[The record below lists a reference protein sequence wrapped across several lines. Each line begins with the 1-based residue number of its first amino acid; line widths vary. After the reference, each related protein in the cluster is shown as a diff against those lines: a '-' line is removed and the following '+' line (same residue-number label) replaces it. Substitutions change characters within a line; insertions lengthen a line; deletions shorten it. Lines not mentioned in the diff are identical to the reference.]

1 MTDRRNQ
8 GTQAPRASMA
18 LIRGAGLAAALLS
31 MAAIGAA
38 AAVAPAAA
46 PAPIA
51 AQLAAA
57 HLPEPLVATGPTS
70 AAEDAALL
78 AAVARY
84 ENCAH
89 PDDFS
94 ALTGFLA
101 AHPKSGWRV
110 AVLADLGIVY
120 VHYGYLSR
128 ALDAWTAA
136 WHGGKDAT
144 APRARALVDRA
155 VGELLRLD
163 IAFGYRD
170 RLAALLQEI
179 GNRPLAGPANV
190 MLRDAK
196 QTLWV
201 MQTDPKHLYLCGPM
215 ALKMLL
221 LALHASDR
229 QVNFLNWAR
238 ADGPQGTNLVE
249 VAALAK
255 RVNVSLVPV
264 FRKPGEPVPVP
275 SIVHWKVGHFAAI
288 VGAKGGRFE
297 VRDPTFGRQ
306 SLWVTKAA
314 LDAEAS
320 GYFLTPAK
328 AVPGTGWR
336 QVAAAEAGRVW
347 GAGYTS
353 GDPPDNGGD
362 DTNPADPPDC
372 QEGMCVYNINEA
384 AVGLTLTDWP
394 VGYAPPKGPL
404 ARVMINYNQQ
414 EASQPANFNFFNVSQ
429 KWTFNWLTY
438 IQDDPT
444 SPGTNVSHYLPGG
457 GADVYTGYDS
467 SNRTFAPEAD
477 DASVLVL
484 EKTSPVTY
492 QRLLRDG
499 TVEIYAEFERQ
510 RDLPPRYIPDQ
521 NRRSTGQY
529 ADPQLWQDRR
539 PDPARRVDRRNRAK
553 DEVLL
558 RVEGLTAADHQ
569 DHRPVRPQRRTD
581 L

>member
-84 ENCAH
+84 ENRAH

-120 VHYGYLSR
+120 VHYGYFSR

-179 GNRPLAGPANV
+179 GDRPLAGPANV

-229 QVNFLNWAR
+229 QVNFLNWVAR
-238 ADGPQGTNLVE
+238 RRPAGYEPRRGRGARQTGERLARSGVPQTGRAGAGAVDRPLEGRTFRGDRRREGRPLRGQGPDLR
-249 VAALAK
+249 AA
-255 RVNVSLVPV
+255 
-264 FRKPGEPVPVP
+264 EPL
-275 SIVHWKVGHFAAI
+275 GHESRARRRSQRLFSDA
-288 VGAKGGRFE
+288 GKGGAGHRLARGRRGGSRPGLGRR
-297 VRDPTFGRQ
+297 VRP
-306 SLWVTKAA
+306 
-314 LDAEAS
+314 
-320 GYFLTPAK
+320 
-328 AVPGTGWR
+328 
-336 QVAAAEAGRVW
+336 VA
-347 GAGYTS
+347 TL
-353 GDPPDNGGD
+353 PDHGGG
-362 DTNPADPPDC
+362 DTNPA
-372 QEGMCVYNINEA
+372 A
-384 AVGLTLTDWP
+384 
-394 VGYAPPKGPL
+394 
-404 ARVMINYNQQ
+404 
-414 EASQPANFNFFNVSQ
+414 
-429 KWTFNWLTY
+429 
-438 IQDDPT
+438 
-444 SPGTNVSHYLPGG
+444 
-457 GADVYTGYDS
+457 
-467 SNRTFAPEAD
+467 
-477 DASVLVL
+477 
-484 EKTSPVTY
+484 
-492 QRLLRDG
+492 
-499 TVEIYAEFERQ
+499 
-510 RDLPPRYIPDQ
+510 
-521 NRRSTGQY
+521 
-529 ADPQLWQDRR
+529 
-539 PDPARRVDRRNRAK
+539 PARIAK
-553 DEVLL
+553 N
-558 RVEGLTAADHQ
+558 A
-569 DHRPVRPQRRTD
+569 VRWRLQH
-581 L
+581 